1 VADDLQ
7 AVLEHPVAK
16 KPTPDEFLS
25 AFPSEIQALANQLR
39 GLVKETIPSVREA
52 VYTGWK
58 LIGYRVK
65 KGKRE
70 A

>member
-16 KPTPDEFLS
+16 KPTPEEFLS
-25 AFPSEIQALANQLR
+25 EFPPEIQALANQLR
-39 GLVKETIPSVREA
+39 ELVKETIPSVREA

-58 LIGYRVK
+58 AMAHRC
-65 KGKRE
+65 
-70 A
+70 AT